1 MAKKDTKLEN
11 LAKTV
16 HMLIEEIRLSE
27 TEGLDR
33 IFMDVYSQ
41 QADMMTD
48 SRQQGK
54 VKHAFKD
61 ILGIVFFGV
70 LAGNDEWEDIYD
82 FAMDERETLRNY
94 LDLKNGIPSHD
105 TMQRVFAI
113 IRPDELQGMLKEI
126 LIQMIEMAGQHLDQY
141 LYQNEELDCYVRDV
155 IAADGKETRHTA
167 KKHAKDP
174 EDLCNLNEFN
184 VMSTEWGVCLSSTR
198 INEKTNEIPE
208 MQAVMKG
215 LDCRKCIVTADAM
228 NAQKE
233 TARVIVQEAHG
244 DYCLALKGNQKQA
257 YEGIRNYFACKDLL
271 ENIRQKAGQYQIET
285 EESTYTI
292 TIREYF
298 ITDDIQWFEDRSRWE
313 KLQSIGYERKTI
325 TIKET
330 EESHIEERYYLCS
343 IKPIAELFAIAVRRH
358 WNIENNLH
366 WTLDVVFRE
375 DSLGSKEKKAV
386 HNLGLIRRFVM
397 FIIKLMKTYY
407 GRSMRRVRKTIGR
420 KPETELPLI
429 LAVLRVL
436 YTNDLLDSIDE
447 LTK

>member
-11 LAKTV
+11 LSKTV

-54 VKHAFKD
+54 VKHAFRD

-82 FAMDERETLRNY
+82 FAVDERETLRNY
-94 LDLKNGIPSHD
+94 LGLKNGIPSHD

-126 LIQMIEMAGQHLDQY
+126 LVQMVEMAGQHLDRY

-167 KKHAKDP
+167 KKHAKNP

-184 VMSTEWGVCLSSTR
+184 VMSTEWGICLSSTR

-257 YEGIRNYFACKDLL
+257 YEEIRNYFACKDLL
-271 ENIRQKAGQYQIET
+271 ENIRRKAGQYQ
-285 EESTYTI
+285 S
-292 TIREYF
+292 
-298 ITDDIQWFEDRSRWE
+298 
-313 KLQSIGYERKTI
+313 
-325 TIKET
+325 ET

-343 IKPIAELFAIAVRRH
+343 IKPIAGLFAIAVRRH

>member
-11 LAKTV
+11 LSKTV
-16 HMLIEEIRLSE
+16 HALVEEIRISE
-27 TEGLDR
+27 RNGLDR
-33 IFMDVYSQ
+33 TFMDFYVQ
-41 QADMMTD
+41 QADKMTD
-48 SRQQGK
+48 SRQQAK

-82 FAMDERETLRNY
+82 FAVDERETLKNY
-94 LDLKNGIPSHD
+94 LELKNGIPSHD

-113 IRPDELQGMLKEI
+113 IRPDELQSMLKEI
-126 LIQMIEMAGQHLDQY
+126 LIQMVEMAGQHLDQY
-141 LYQNEELDCYVRDV
+141 LYQKEELDCYVRDV

-167 KKHAKDP
+167 KRHAKEL
-174 EDLCNLNEFN
+174 EDLCNLNEFH

-198 INEKTNEIPE
+198 IDEKTNEIPE
-208 MQAVMKG
+208 MQAVLKG
-215 LDCRKCIVTADAM
+215 LDCRKCIITADAM

-257 YEGIRNYFACKDLL
+257 YEEIRNYFVCKDLL
-271 ENIRQKAGQYQIET
+271 ENIGGKAEQYQSET
-285 EESTYTI
+285 EESTYAI

-298 ITDDIQWFEDRSRWE
+298 ITDDIQWFEDRGKWE
-313 KLQSIGYERKTI
+313 KLKSIGYEKKTI
-325 TIKET
+325 TKKET
-330 EESHIEERYYLCS
+330 GESHIEERYYLCS
-343 IKPIAELFAIAVRRH
+343 IQPIAELFAMVVRRH

-397 FIIKLMKTYY
+397 FIIKLMKAYY

-420 KPETELPLI
+420 KPEIELPLI